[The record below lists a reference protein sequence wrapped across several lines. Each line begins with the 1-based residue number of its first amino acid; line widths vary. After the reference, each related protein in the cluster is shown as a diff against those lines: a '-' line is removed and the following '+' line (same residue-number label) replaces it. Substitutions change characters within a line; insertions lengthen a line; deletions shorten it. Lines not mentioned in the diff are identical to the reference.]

1 MHMRRVESIRGF
13 LFASIFSLLAVLNLE
28 SQENDK
34 ELEMLIVSFPLQG
47 IYITPNTP
55 GSKVPSHGTAGFGEE
70 YAIDFVM
77 VQENGLIK
85 KSYRKSF
92 FEYLFK
98 GLDLTD
104 FYGWGQTIYSPVS
117 GTVIETED
125 GIEER
130 NPVNILADYTNTV
143 KVTKDFIEHGAPSN
157 AITGNYVMIK
167 TDQNVYALLAHL
179 KNGSIKVKAGQ
190 TIGVHDEIGQLGHS
204 GNSTMPHLHMQ
215 FMNSKDY
222 RVAQGIPFVF
232 ESYEVKQNYEWVR
245 MHNALPKAKE
255 IIRYQNRHAP
265 GQAARDADH

>member
-1 MHMRRVESIRGF
+1 MRPGKTGKIKSSHGL
-13 LFASIFSLLAVLNLE
+13 LFASLFILLAIAQLE
-28 SQENDK
+28 SQEHDK
-34 ELEMLIVSFPLQG
+34 ELDMLVVSFPLQG

-85 KSYRKSF
+85 KPYRKSF
-92 FEYLFK
+92 VEYLFK

-104 FYGWGQTIYSPVS
+104 FYGWGQTIHSPVS

-130 NPVNILADYTNTV
+130 NPVNILADYANTI
-143 KVTKDFIEHGAPSN
+143 KVTRDFIEHGAPST
-157 AITGNYVMIK
+157 AITGNYVLIK

-179 KNGSIKVKAGQ
+179 KKGSIKVKAGQ
-190 TIGVHDEIGQLGHS
+190 TVNVHDEIGQLGHS

-232 ESYEVKQNYEWVR
+232 ESYEVKQNNEWIRV
-245 MHNALPKAKE
+245 HNVLPTAKE
-255 IIRYQNRHAP
+255 LIRYEIE
-265 GQAARDADH
+265 